1 MAIRQQVSLSHEVY
15 ALARVIHILT
25 GESYS
30 ELIGQA
36 LTARLAKD
44 PALARRVAEL
54 QKALAA

>member
-1 MAIRQQVSLSHEVY
+1 MSLRQQVSLSHEVY
-15 ALARVIHILT
+15 ATARAVHILT

-36 LTARLAKD
+36 LAARLARD
-44 PALARRVAEL
+44 PALARRVEEL